1 MTDKLEKLSE
11 YIHEEMWTKWA
22 KIMIEQEPNISE
34 ERKKRWNEEC
44 FIPYNELTEEMK
56 DIDRIFARKIISL
69 MSE

>member
-1 MTDKLEKLSE
+1 MSDKLEQLSE

-22 KIMIEQEPNISE
+22 KIMLDQEPNISE
-34 ERKKRWNEEC
+34 ERRKRWNEEC

-56 DIDRIFARKIISL
+56 EIDRIFARKILAI